1 MGDVMAQ
8 MEAESRQV
16 KLGSAFW
23 TLWIVGF
30 IVLIGLYLAAMQWNM
45 AQEKWSTALAIVA
58 TILFTCAVWL
68 LSMTPYILKRR
79 LGERERIRLPMRRYM
94 MRIMPA
100 SLLYVIVFSLA
111 GEFHR
116 EASPTGW
123 VVWVLAVASCIPVLY
138 LIRAILLYLK
148 EEDDEFQ
155 RDLQLRAFVLATGLS
170 LALCT
175 VWGFLEIFSL
185 APHIQP
191 WAVFPLWAVCL
202 IPAQLAVRWKWR

>member
-1 MGDVMAQ
+1 MAQ
-8 MEAESRQV
+8 TGGSEAGKMR
-16 KLGSAFW
+16 LGPVFWAFW
-23 TLWIVGF
+23 IGGF
-30 IVLIGLYLAAMQWNM
+30 VVMTGLFIATMQWNM

-58 TILFTCAVWL
+58 TILFTGAVWL

-79 LGERERIRLPMRRYM
+79 RGERERIRLPMRRYM
-94 MRIMPA
+94 MRMMPA
-100 SLLYVIVFSLA
+100 SLLYVVVFSLA

-116 EASPTGW
+116 GASPTGW
-123 VVWVLAVASCIPVLY
+123 VVWALAIASCLPVLY

-155 RDLQLRAFVLATGLS
+155 RDLQLRAFVLATGLT

-175 VWGFLEIFSL
+175 AWGFLEIFSL

-191 WAVFPLWAVCL
+191 WAVFPAWAVCL